1 MHIKLKSDYP
11 VIHPI
16 DFTDPDI
23 DKFNKLDLVWQPQSK
38 FDYITI
44 TRLLVK
50 TPQLEQKLVTT
61 KNDIGKLQN
70 YIHDEK

>member
-1 MHIKLKSDYP
+1 MKSDYP

-16 DFTDPDI
+16 DFTDPYI
-23 DKFNKLDLVWQPQSK
+23 DKFNKIDLVWQTQFK

-44 TRLLVK
+44 TRQLIK
-50 TPQLEQKLVTT
+50 TPQLEQNLVTT

-70 YIHDEK
+70 YIHN